1 MNMTEQ
7 ELKKEVRWMKRVTKD
22 IYKTDL
28 SVRDN
33 WHPKYQ
39 RFIRGLYALGNE
51 ASARDSWEEWR
62 DAMDL
67 CVDWNRKFPNAE
79 IWMNEPY
86 PCDDMEGSEAH
97 IEDETFRFTF

>member
-1 MNMTEQ
+1 MTEQ

-22 IYKTDL
+22 MQSTDT
-28 SVRDN
+28 SVDSH
-33 WHPKYQ
+33 WHPKWQ
-39 RFIRGLYALGNE
+39 RFVRGLMELGNKAE
-51 ASARDSWEEWR
+51 AHDSWDEWW
-62 DAMDL
+62 DAMNL
-67 CVDWNRKFPNAE
+67 CGAWNRKYPNAE